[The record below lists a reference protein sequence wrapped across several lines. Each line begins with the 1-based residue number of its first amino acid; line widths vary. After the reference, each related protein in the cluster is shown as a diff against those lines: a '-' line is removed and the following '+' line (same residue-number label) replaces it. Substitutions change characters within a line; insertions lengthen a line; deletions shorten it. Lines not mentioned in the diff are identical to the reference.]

1 MLIVVIG
8 VVPVPLRSLPWLA
21 SVVVDAGGVV
31 GERWPVV
38 MVTGHGVTLSNGV
51 VLVGVVFRRRLLTVG
66 VVALAMWCLLTVTE
80 WLCYSSGRV
89 VSLSWLLV
97 AGSVA
102 GTVRRVASVV
112 GGV

>member
-1 MLIVVIG
+1 MRVA
-8 VVPVPLRSLPWLA
+8 SLA
-21 SVVVDAGGVV
+21 SAG
-31 GERWPVV
+31 R
-38 MVTGHGVTLSNGV
+38 HGVTLSNGV
-51 VLVGVVFRRRLLTVG
+51 VLVAVVFRRRLLAVG
-66 VVALAMWCLLTVTE
+66 VVALAMWCSLKVTE